1 MHKIV
6 KGENGNQWKIS
17 AQKVNILKHKYQ
29 KDFFFSPLINQIE
42 HIKILLRWFH
52 IQFWANI
59 KFHDIQVY
67 LILLQSI
74 EYNGKC

>member
-6 KGENGNQWKIS
+6 KGENKI
-17 AQKVNILKHKYQ
+17 
-29 KDFFFSPLINQIE
+29 PLINQIE
-42 HIKILLRWFH
+42 HIKILLHWFH

-59 KFHDIQVY
+59 KFHDIQFY